1 MANCQ
6 FPKIIL
12 SQEDGCPIVKG
23 FLTVKPPV
31 LSEDEGHV
39 LVRWLTVSFRKE
51 FYHRKMGFQL
61 LKNF

>member
-12 SQEDGCPIVKG
+12 SQEDGCPIVKE

-31 LSEDEGHV
+31 LTEDEGHV
-39 LVRWLTVSFRKE
+39 LVRWLTVSFRK
-51 FYHRKMGFQL
+51 
-61 LKNF
+61 